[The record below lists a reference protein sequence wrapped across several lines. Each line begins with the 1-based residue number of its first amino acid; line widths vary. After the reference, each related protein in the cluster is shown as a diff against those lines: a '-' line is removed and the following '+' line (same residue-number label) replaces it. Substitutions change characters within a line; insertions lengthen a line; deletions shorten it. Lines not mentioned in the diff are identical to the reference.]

1 MASTL
6 SLVSRNALE
15 HVCERCKVKIA
26 GDLASESIN
35 GGEYRGQK
43 TREVALEREQLTYCW
58 VMARKCVHGVRT
70 QISPHTR
77 HTTPFFVFLAG
88 LEPRTRN
95 FVFFLNRF
103 SNLVPS

>member
-43 TREVALEREQLTYCW
+43 TREVALEREQLTYCGLW
-58 VMARKCVHGVRT
+58 LMARKCVHGVRT
-70 QISPHTR
+70 HTR
-77 HTTPFFVFLAG
+77 HTPFFVFLAG
-88 LEPRTRN
+88 LEPETSS
-95 FVFFLNRF
+95 FFKNRF